1 MVLHTTSAKQTLR
14 IGELLGKRLLPGD
27 VIALV
32 GDLGAGKTCF
42 IRGVARGA
50 GVKDSAGVSSPSFT
64 LIQEY
69 AGRIPFYH
77 IDLYR
82 LESEDEAEELG
93 LDEVMRGGGI
103 TAIEWAEKIPSLL
116 PEAFLRVRIHPTGT
130 KTRTLELS
138 ATGDRY
144 VTLLNELRNKKS

>member
-1 MVLHTTSAKQTLR
+1 M
-14 IGELLGKRLLPGD
+14 LGKRLLPGD
-27 VIALV
+27 VIALI
-32 GDLGAGKTCF
+32 GGLGAGKTCF
-42 IRGVARGA
+42 IRGVAHGA

-69 AGRIPFYH
+69 AGRVPFYH

-82 LESEDEAEELG
+82 LDSEEEAEELG

-116 PEAFLRVRIHPTGT
+116 PEEILRVHLHATGPQ
-130 KTRTLELS
+130 RRALELS

-144 VTLLNELRNKKS
+144 VALLNELRNKQSEIRT